1 MPVFAQVVKLVDT
14 PAWGAGAHKGR
25 AGSSPVLGTRRVLQ
39 NSVNQKNCKT
49 LFLLSYILV
58 IVFDTTV
65 CERTPWWRGL
75 LPDYELPLS
84 YNEITM
90 GTDGETDVML
100 EYALQLIAEGKYL
113 SEIDPF
119 AEIEVP
125 AEDTKF
131 SLPEWIDV
139 EVTGDKRYNNSQLC
153 KKPYKEWKE

>member
-1 MPVFAQVVKLVDT
+1 ML
-14 PAWGAGAHKGR
+14 
-25 AGSSPVLGTRRVLQ
+25 
-39 NSVNQKNCKT
+39 
-49 LFLLSYILV
+49 YILV

-65 CERTPWWRGL
+65 CERTPLGRGL
-75 LPDYELPLS
+75 MPDYELPLT

-125 AEDTKF
+125 TENTKF
-131 SLPEWIDV
+131 SLPEWIYV

-153 KKPYKEWKE
+153 KKPYKE